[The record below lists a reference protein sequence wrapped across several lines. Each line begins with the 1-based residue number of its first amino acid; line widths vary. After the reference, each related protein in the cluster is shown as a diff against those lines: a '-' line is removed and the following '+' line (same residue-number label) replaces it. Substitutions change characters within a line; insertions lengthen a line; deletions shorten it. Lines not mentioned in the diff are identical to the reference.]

1 MTEATENWYESAT
14 RCALLFA
21 LTIGLQ
27 AQSSPSLPSLS
38 DAKRFSSDKPWR
50 EKTLSGLHPYCGGR
64 EVGAR
69 IRYGIALNKHELRPL
84 DR

>member
-50 EKTLSGLHPYCGGR
+50 EKTPSVCILNCGGLR
-64 EVGAR
+64 SRSENPLRDCLEQAR
-69 IRYGIALNKHELRPL
+69 T
-84 DR
+84 